1 MKPKQ
6 KTDYAY
12 IYGIHPI
19 IEAIKAK
26 RRPLHTIYT
35 TRPTPK
41 AWSQIQPLLPARTQ
55 IQYVSRAALD
65 TMVGTIDHQ
74 GVVAAVGQLPIRKKP
89 FEATKSK
96 FLLLLDGVQDPRN
109 LGAILRSAYCTN
121 VDGVILC
128 KKNGAP
134 LNAVAMKSSAGL
146 AEHLEIYEAT
156 SVGAAVQELKQA
168 GYALYLAALGGVDA
182 RTVTYQEPLCLVI
195 GSEGTGI
202 SGDILK
208 QGQKVM
214 LPQKVADISYNASV
228 AAGILL
234 FHIASASKRI

>member
-1 MKPKQ
+1 MKT
-6 KTDYAY
+6 KTKIEYSY
-12 IYGIHPI
+12 IFGVHPI
-19 IEAIKAK
+19 LEAIKAK

-41 AWSQIQPLLPARTQ
+41 AWNQIQQVLPPRTQ
-55 IQYVSRAALD
+55 IQYVTREALD
-65 TMVGTIDHQ
+65 SMVGTIDHQ
-74 GVVAAVGQLPIRKKP
+74 GVVAAMSAFPIRKKP
-89 FEATKSK
+89 FDPAKSK

-121 VDGVILC
+121 VDGVIIC
-128 KKNGAP
+128 KKQGAP
-134 LNAVAMKSSAGL
+134 LNAVALKSSAGL
-146 AEHLEIYEAT
+146 AEHLEIYEAP
-156 SVGAAVQELKQA
+156 SVSAAVQELKQA

-202 SGDILK
+202 SGEILK

-214 LPQKVADISYNASV
+214 LPQKMADISYNASV

-234 FHIASASKRI
+234 FSIASASKRI